1 MPYLVRVGCV
11 RRGRHGMWW
20 CARHDLRHG
29 FRGADRNIVNNSDS
43 RLLVVETTDM
53 RAKADGA
60 DKECPALEHIIC
72 FENGGLDRN
81 HGLRLRRERRRA

>member
-1 MPYLVRVGCV
+1 MACGGVLATIYDTDS
-11 RRGRHGMWW
+11 
-20 CARHDLRHG
+20 AEQI
-29 FRGADRNIVNNSDS
+29 RNIVNNSDS

-72 FENGGLDRN
+72 FENGGLD
-81 HGLRLRRERRRA
+81 EIMPTAPA